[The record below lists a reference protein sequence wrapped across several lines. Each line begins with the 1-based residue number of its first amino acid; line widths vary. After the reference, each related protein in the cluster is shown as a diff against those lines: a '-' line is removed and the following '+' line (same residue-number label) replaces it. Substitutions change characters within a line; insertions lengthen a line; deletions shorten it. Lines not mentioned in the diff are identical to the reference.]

1 MTAII
6 LKKELHQAIDKM
18 PDAGF
23 LKAVYALFKGYTVNY
38 DSDYELSFE
47 DKANL
52 DHQRKLHKAG
62 KTKSYSAA
70 EVRKMVLSKRKK

>member
-1 MTAII
+1 MTSTT

-18 PDAGF
+18 SDAGF
-23 LKAVYALFKGYTVNY
+23 LKAVYALFKGYTVSY
-38 DSDYELSFE
+38 DSDYELSSE

-62 KTKSYSAA
+62 KIKSYTIA
-70 EVRKMVLSKRKK
+70 EVRKMILGKLKK

>member
-1 MTAII
+1 MTAIT

-23 LKAVYALFKGYTVNY
+23 LKAVYALFKEYAVNY
-38 DSDYELSFE
+38 DSDYELSSE
-47 DKANL
+47 DKMEL

-62 KTKSYSAA
+62 KTKSYTVT
-70 EVRKMVLSKRKK
+70 EVRKMVLSKLKK